1 MIGAHRTDMANT
13 GPRAQVTGVIPHQ
26 AMNAA
31 RDIRFVTAPD
41 GTQLATARYGAG
53 PPHAI
58 PSGCA
63 T

>member
-1 MIGAHRTDMANT
+1 MANT